1 MDKKR
6 LVNYWNESSDTDYS
20 AMNVLFNNGHYQWA
34 LFIGHLVIEKLL
46 KAYYIK
52 QKSIDFPRI
61 HNLLRLAE
69 EAGLPL
75 SDEQKD
81 FLLEVTTFN
90 IKARYPDYKL
100 RFYKKATKEF
110 TEIYLLRIKEF
121 REWLHSMIND

>member
-1 MDKKR
+1 MDKNELQK
-6 LVNYWNESSDTDYS
+6 YWIDSSNTDS
-20 AMNVLFNNGHYQWA
+20 NAMYTLFNNGHYQWA

-52 QKSIDFPRI
+52 QIDIDFPRI

-69 EAGLPL
+69 EAGLIL

-90 IKARYPDYKL
+90 IKARYPDYKM
-100 RFYKKATKEF
+100 RFNKKATKDFSEKYIFKIMEF
-110 TEIYLLRIKEF
+110 TK
-121 REWLHSMIND
+121 WLHSMING